1 MEYIIN
7 KFKEVLIFVKKNENF
22 RKYSLI
28 IAVPV
33 LIFTAGFMIGSCTGK
48 GMISSL
54 ISGES
59 RYPLLIGTPAGD
71 IFKIYRL
78 VNSENPL
85 ERISGYYALI
95 DANMIDLDF
104 LHERFL
110 DETLSTSRLVLVK
123 AISCSD
129 KKKKMYDVLDAIY
142 DKSEMPVK
150 TEIVRTIYKN
160 KFSLKVFS
168 QKHDIKQ
175 IEIDGTL
182 SYQ

>member
-1 MEYIIN
+1 MKYQIN
-7 KFKEVLIFVKKNENF
+7 KFKEALIFVKKNDNI

-28 IAVPV
+28 ILVPV
-33 LIFTAGFMIGSCTGK
+33 LIFTTGYAIGTCSGK

-54 ISGES
+54 ITGES
-59 RYPLLIGTPAGD
+59 RYPLLIGTPAGE
-71 IFKIYRL
+71 IFKIYRM

-110 DETLSTSRLVLVK
+110 DETLPAAKLVLVK
-123 AISCSD
+123 AISCTD
-129 KKKKMYDVLDAIY
+129 KKKKMYDIFDSIY
-142 DKSEMPVK
+142 NKSELPVK
-150 TEIVRTIYKN
+150 TEIVRTLYKN
-160 KFSLKVFS
+160 KFSLKVFAE
-168 QKHDIKQ
+168 KHDIKQ

-182 SYQ
+182 TYQ